1 MENENKLKAQEG
13 PQSAETNTRAGLPVR
28 NVGRYIRYVLFLV
41 VIGLVYIW
49 NSHVAEQQVRTED
62 QLRKE
67 IESAKAEYKT
77 MHAKLSAGT
86 RKSIVKAGADSL
98 GLAVHTKNVY
108 KLMRDQ

>member
-1 MENENKLKAQEG
+1 MENENKVKAKETPQE
-13 PQSAETNTRAGLPVR
+13 AEGRMRGGLPVR

-49 NSHVAEQQVRTED
+49 NSHVAEQQVRQED
-62 QLRKE
+62 RLRKE

-86 RKSIVKAGADSL
+86 RKPIVGAGADSL
-98 GLAVHTKNVY
+98 GLALHTQNVY
-108 KLMRDQ
+108 KLMRD